1 MGQKLVLS
9 ALMRA
14 PWISSTAQVQP
25 WPVKP
30 VRFITAFGAGGSSDV
45 MARIVAGELTNT
57 LGKQFIVDNR
67 SGGNGVLCETTR

>member
-1 MGQKLVLS
+1 MGHKP
-9 ALMRA
+9 AFIILMLLPSLPHMA
-14 PWISSTAQVQP
+14 HAQP
-25 WPVKP
+25 WPAKP

-57 LGKQFIVDNR
+57 LGKQFVVDNR